1 MPMEGFTAADKPAG
15 PLSGAPHRARER
27 IGRPIL
33 AQNNNNFMARS
44 ASLVSAHVTTLRVMD
59 SNDFPDDDC
68 FALRQAS
75 RHISRLYERHLSEVD
90 ITPTQFS
97 ILGML
102 DRHPHSTMTELA
114 KAMVMDRTTV
124 VRALQPLLK
133 RSLVAASEKGAG
145 RRRLRFVLTGRGAG
159 KLGEAAAYWVAAQD
173 SFERSFGERQA
184 AHLRSELFRMTRDES
199 EL

>member
-1 MPMEGFTAADKPAG
+1 MTDQPAE
-15 PLSGAPHRARER
+15 PFVKRARLTHR
-27 IGRPIL
+27 LLRPPIL
-33 AQNNNNFMARS
+33 AQNDNKFMARS
-44 ASLVSAHVTTLRVMD
+44 PSQVGTAVITLRVMD
-59 SNDFPDDDC
+59 SNEFPDDDC

-114 KAMVMDRTTV
+114 RAMVMDRTTV

-133 RSLVAASEKGAG
+133 RALVVASGKGEG
-145 RRRLRFVLTGRGAG
+145 QRRLRFVLTERGAG
-159 KLGEAAAYWVAAQD
+159 KLDEATAYWIAAQD
-173 SFERSFGERQA
+173 SFERSFGEQQA

-199 EL
+199 EP